1 MKWGGEMNVLIAMDS
16 FKGSLSSKDAGE
28 AVKLGVKRVFPD
40 SIVDVIPIADG
51 GEGSLDAI
59 QTIPGQFE
67 VVSIHQL
74 DGKKRKARYY
84 RTAEAAYIESAE
96 AVGLHLIP
104 SVELEPSRLTSY
116 GVGELIQDA
125 ESKGVKDIYVLL
137 GGTGTT
143 DGGLG
148 MLQALGYACFNRSNE
163 EIPLHQN
170 PLRELE
176 TILESQT
183 KLTANL
189 YLVTDVDNPYAGI
202 RGAAYV
208 FGAQKGMKKEDV
220 SSYDAG
226 LQRVAN
232 LLSISERQKGAG
244 AAGGI
249 GGALYALGANYVPGI
264 IWMLQL
270 LKVEEKITKVDYVF
284 TGEGQIDYQTVYGK
298 VPSGVGDLAKKHKV
312 PCYALAGQVVEPID
326 NLYEKLTGVLSIQ
339 QGCLRVEEAIKPEV
353 TKTQLAFSAE
363 QVMRIISSGR
373 QLT

>member
-1 MKWGGEMNVLIAMDS
+1 MNVLIAMDS

-28 AVKLGVKRVFPD
+28 AVKLGIKRVFPD
-40 SIVDVIPIADG
+40 SIVDVIPVADG
-51 GEGSLDAI
+51 GEGSLEAM

-74 DGKKRKARYY
+74 NGKKRKARYY
-84 RTAEAAYIESAE
+84 RTNEAAYIESAE

-104 SVELEPSRLTSY
+104 SEDLDPSQLTSY

-125 ESKGVKDIYVLL
+125 EEKGVKDIYVFL

-170 PLRELE
+170 PLLDIE
-176 TILESQT
+176 TIRESRY

-189 YLVTDVDNPYAGI
+189 YLVTDVDNPYAGE

-208 FGAQKGMKKEDV
+208 FGPQKGMKKEDV
-220 SSYDAG
+220 PSYDAG

-232 LLSISERQKGAG
+232 LLSISNLQKGAG

-249 GGALYALGANYVPGI
+249 GGAMYALGANYVPGI
-264 IWMLQL
+264 TWMLHL
-270 LKVEEKITKVDYVF
+270 LKVEEKLAKVDIAF
-284 TGEGQIDYQTVYGK
+284 TGEGQIDDQTAYGK
-298 VPSGVGDLAKKHKV
+298 VPAGVGELAKKHNV
-312 PCYALAGQVVEPID
+312 PCFALAGQVVEPVD
-326 NLYEKLTGVLSIQ
+326 NLFEKLTGVLSIQ
-339 QGCLRVEEAIKPEV
+339 QGCMAIEHAMKPDV
-353 TKTQLAFSAE
+353 TKAQLAFSAE
-363 QVMRIISSGR
+363 QVMRIFSSGR
-373 QLT
+373 GV